1 MVDLVC
7 PPGEKMTRLGQIA
20 DLGSLVADVE
30 VLPPSLEDIYS
41 HFSGKEVP

>member
-1 MVDLVC
+1 
-7 PPGEKMTRLGQIA
+7 
-20 DLGSLVADVE
+20 VADVE